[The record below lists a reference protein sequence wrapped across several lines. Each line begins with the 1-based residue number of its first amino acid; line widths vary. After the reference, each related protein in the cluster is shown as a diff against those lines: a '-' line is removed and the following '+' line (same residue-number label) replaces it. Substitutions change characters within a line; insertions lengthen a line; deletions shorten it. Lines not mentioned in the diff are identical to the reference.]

1 MTSSI
6 LNCFFLFL
14 VSLFF
19 YFLPPHLYIYSVDK
33 DFEHIKEVTATV
45 TPGGNVTW
53 MTPVILLTSCRIDA
67 RFFPFDTQHCE
78 LRFGSWS
85 YATNKLDLQILSGE
99 HDRVEFVE
107 NGVWELNELRVNR
120 ELRDCC
126 DFPFAEVEYMVLL
139 NRRPMFHV
147 LSVILPSVLLS
158 LMNLMV
164 FMLPTESGEKVSLG
178 ITNLLAL
185 VLFQQ
190 LIGDSLPPTTD
201 FQPII
206 SMIIFIDILVCVLES

>member
-1 MTSSI
+1 M
-6 LNCFFLFL
+6 
-14 VSLFF
+14 
-19 YFLPPHLYIYSVDK
+19 DK

-45 TPGGNVTW
+45 TPDGNVTW

-85 YATNKLDLQILSGE
+85 YDMDKLDLRVLE
-99 HDRVEFVE
+99 HGDERVEFVE
-107 NGVWELNELRVNR
+107 NGVWELNDMRVDR
-120 ELRDCC
+120 ELRECC
-126 DFPFAEVEYMVLL
+126 VVPFAEIEYMVLL

-206 SMIIFIDILVCVLES
+206 STSKLLLLPLI

>member
-1 MTSSI
+1 
-6 LNCFFLFL
+6 
-14 VSLFF
+14 
-19 YFLPPHLYIYSVDK
+19 
-33 DFEHIKEVTATV
+33 
-45 TPGGNVTW
+45 

-85 YATNKLDLQILSGE
+85 YDVSKLDLQIS
-99 HDRVEFVE
+99 HPDDVRVEFVE
-107 NGVWELNELRVNR
+107 NGVWELHELRVHR
-120 ELRDCC
+120 ELRECC
-126 DFPFAEVEYMVLL
+126 VVPFSEIEILVLL

-206 SMIIFIDILVCVLES
+206 STSALHCIFV